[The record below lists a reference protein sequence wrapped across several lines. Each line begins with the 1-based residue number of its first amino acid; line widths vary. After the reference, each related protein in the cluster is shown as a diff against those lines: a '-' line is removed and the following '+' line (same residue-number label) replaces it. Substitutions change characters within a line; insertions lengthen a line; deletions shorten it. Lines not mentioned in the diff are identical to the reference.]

1 MATYKIDPVHSEIL
15 FKVRHMMISNVAG
28 TFGKFDAKM
37 ESNTSDFSD
46 AKVTFVAETSSVNTN
61 NAQRDGHL
69 QSPDFFNS
77 AKYPEMTFASTSLE
91 KKSSEEY
98 KLNGNLTIRDV
109 TRPVSLKVNYGGTQT
124 DSYGQKKSG
133 FEIEGTINRKDFGLV
148 WNMPIEAGG
157 VVVSEEVKLQINIQM
172 VLQKAQK

>member
-28 TFGKFDAKM
+28 TFGKFDATM
-37 ESNTSDFSD
+37 ESSKSDFSD
-46 AKVTFVAETSSVNTN
+46 AKISFVAETSSVNTN

-69 QSPDFFNS
+69 QSPDFFDS
-77 AKYPEMTFASTSLE
+77 AKFPNLSFTSTSIE
-91 KKSSEEY
+91 KKSAEEY

-109 TRPVSLKVNYGGTQT
+109 TKPVSLKINYGGTQT
-124 DSYGQKKSG
+124 DGYGQKKSG
-133 FEIEGTINRKDFGLV
+133 FEVEGTINRKEFGLV

-157 VVVSEEVKLQINIQM
+157 VVVSEDVKLQINVQM
-172 VLQKAQK
+172 VQQA

>member
-46 AKVTFVAETSSVNTN
+46 AKVTFVAETGSVNTN

-69 QSPDFFNS
+69 QSPDFFDS
-77 AKYPEMTFASTSLE
+77 AKFPEITFASTSLE
-91 KKSSEEY
+91 KKSSKEY
-98 KLNGNLTIRDV
+98 KLSGNLTIRDV

-124 DSYGQKKSG
+124 DGYGQKKSG

-157 VVVSEEVKLQINIQM
+157 VVVSEDVKLQINVQM
-172 VLQKAQK
+172 VQQ